1 MLVSDVIEKLGLT
14 VFSGEENLD
23 VEVSGGFISDILSD
37 VMAQAK
43 KGSLWVT
50 NQTHENVLAIVFFKS
65 LAGVILPGGL
75 ELDKAAAEKAKEK
88 NLPVLLSKASAFQ
101 VVGQLY
107 NLGVGKKPD
116 GHSS

>member
-1 MLVSDVIEKLGLT
+1 MLVSEVIEKLGLT
-14 VFSGEENLD
+14 VFSGQEKLEI
-23 VEVSGGFISDILSD
+23 EVTGGFISDMLSD

-75 ELDKAAAEKAKEK
+75 ELDKAAALKAKEK
-88 NLPVLLSKASAFQ
+88 NLPVLLSQSSAFQ
-101 VVGQLY
+101 IVGQLY
-107 NLGVGKKPD
+107 NLGI
-116 GHSS
+116 GHEL